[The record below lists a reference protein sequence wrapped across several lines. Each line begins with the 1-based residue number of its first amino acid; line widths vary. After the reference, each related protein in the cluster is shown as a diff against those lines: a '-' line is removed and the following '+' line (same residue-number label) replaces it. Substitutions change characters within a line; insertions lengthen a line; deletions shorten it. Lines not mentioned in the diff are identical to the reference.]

1 GIQALEEG
9 GLRGT
14 VMTAVEAATE
24 RSKAL
29 GQ

>member
-1 GIQALEEG
+1 QELEEG

-14 VMTAVEAATE
+14 VMTAVEAATG